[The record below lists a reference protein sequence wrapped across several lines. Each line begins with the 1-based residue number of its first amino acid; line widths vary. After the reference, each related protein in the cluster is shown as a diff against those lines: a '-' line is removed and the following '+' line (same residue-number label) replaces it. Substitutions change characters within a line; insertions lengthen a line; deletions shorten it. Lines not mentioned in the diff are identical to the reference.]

1 MARLS
6 ACASR
11 SCTMTG
17 TCPAPAPAR
26 ADRAAPSAEAPAAGF
41 APSSNPARS
50 RRWQR
55 PSAPAPTREARP
67 DCPPCR
73 ARSSRDA
80 SRRRRRRADTCPRQL
95 HRAAGGLQITAR
107 VEDQPHAV
115 FGHGGEQ
122 RLTVGVKRLVVVV
135 RVGVKN
141 QAHRM
146 SFLFDRG
153 DDPQQK
159 GISQTAYSLAAEKPF
174 AGSLTAWQQ
183 RLSGTRSTSNRLR
196 ENDFIRL
203 LK

>member
-1 MARLS
+1 M
-6 ACASR
+6 
-11 SCTMTG
+11 
-17 TCPAPAPAR
+17 PADGGVDVR
-26 ADRAAPSAEAPAAGF
+26 IG
-41 APSSNPARS
+41 
-50 RRWQR
+50 
-55 PSAPAPTREARP
+55 
-67 DCPPCR
+67 
-73 ARSSRDA
+73 
-80 SRRRRRRADTCPRQL
+80 PRQL
-95 HRAAGGLQITAR
+95 HRAAGGAQIAAG

-122 RLTVGVKRLVVVV
+122 RLTVGIERLVVVV

-141 QAHRM
+141 QAHRV

-159 GISQTAYSLAAEKPF
+159 GISKTAYSLAVEKSF
-174 AGSLTAWQQ
+174 AGSVTAWQQ